1 MRGVIEALEVA
12 APGKVQLVLFLHTSV
27 HTVEDTASQLM
38 QEAPLLARHIPM
50 EDTVDDVDGFT
61 DVVSRGGIAGLGAAF
76 IIGGVLFLLA
86 TQRSV
91 NVERDAP
98 LFQPP

>member
-1 MRGVIEALEVA
+1 MRGVIEAFEVA
-12 APGKVQLVLFLHTSV
+12 APIEVQPVLFLNASV

-50 EDTVDDVDGFT
+50 EDTVNDVNGLT
-61 DVVSRGGIAGLGAAF
+61 NVVSRGGIAGLGAAF

-91 NVERDAP
+91 NVERGMPA
-98 LFQPP
+98 FQPP